1 MTTPICGK
9 ITAIPIEPE
18 KLIQELHLEKLVM
31 LLGFKENPF
40 SYLSRSDVFVL
51 SSISEGFSNVLVEAM
66 ACGCP
71 VVSTDC
77 PTGPGEILDR
87 GKYGYLVPVGDPT
100 AMAEAVLE
108 VLNGNPRPISP
119 DWLEQFK
126 PEVVAGQYMRVF
138 DSLLNL

>member
-1 MTTPICGK
+1 
-9 ITAIPIEPE
+9 
-18 KLIQELHLEKLVM
+18 M